1 MPAACLQIL
10 ASRASDVTEPRRPV
24 EVGVVNS
31 SGGKKM
37 GILEICM
44 MLACASALGFYISE
58 DAA

>member
-1 MPAACLQIL
+1 VPAACLQIL
-10 ASRASDVTEPRRPV
+10 ASPRLGCDGTKAPCRSWI
-24 EVGVVNS
+24 VNS